1 MGRTRLDWTAT
12 GLKNIGFIEGK
23 NKIGYNLQKTKGKSK
38 INLELL
44 RVSDIMS
51 T

>member
-1 MGRTRLDWTAT
+1 MV
-12 GLKNIGFIEGK
+12 GLMNGNMELTPLEMAI
-23 NKIGYNLQKTKGKSK
+23 KGKTK

-51 T
+51 I